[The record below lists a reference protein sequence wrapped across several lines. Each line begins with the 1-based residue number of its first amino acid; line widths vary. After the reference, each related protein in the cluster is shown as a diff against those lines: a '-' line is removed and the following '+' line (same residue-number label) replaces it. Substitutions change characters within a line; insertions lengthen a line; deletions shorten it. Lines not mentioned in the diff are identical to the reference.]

1 MSHVEEGVCV
11 YIYRERFIFYN
22 CRNNIT
28 QLTFLLIGTKRQNGQ
43 FLNRKKIFF
52 NHPSYKVHSYC
63 NKSVFSFSLPI
74 QRNRKVKGE

>member
-11 YIYRERFIFYN
+11 YIYIERFIFYN

-28 QLTFLLIGTKRQNGQ
+28 QLTFLLIGTKRQKGQ

-52 NHPSYKVHSYC
+52 
-63 NKSVFSFSLPI
+63 
-74 QRNRKVKGE
+74 